1 MTQNMTSK
9 NAGAE
14 HKKFMSRQIVCSYR
28 DKQFV
33 QI

>member
-14 HKKFMSRQIVCSYR
+14 HKKFMSRQ
-28 DKQFV
+28 
-33 QI
+33 